1 MTKTALILGSSGKIG
16 KHSAVAF
23 AQAGY
28 EVRRHDRKSGNLM
41 RDAEGATV
49 IVNGWNPPGYH
60 DWASLVP
67 EMTEQVIAA
76 ARVSGATVILPGNVY
91 NMDAEGGEWS
101 EETVHRPPTKKGTIR
116 ENMERAYEAS
126 GVQTIVLR
134 AGNFIDPDGQ
144 DDVMSLLYLRALKK
158 NKLTLTGDPSALQ
171 AYCYVPDWARAAV
184 GLAEKKESLAKFEDV
199 PFPGH
204 AFTAEEL
211 EARLEKELGHPLKT
225 TNFPWGLLVVLSP
238 FWELAR
244 EMLEMRYLFSL
255 SHSLSEKK
263 LASLVPDFQ
272 VTPLD
277 EVIRTSLRAVAGR

>member
-16 KHSAVAF
+16 KHAAAAF
-23 AQAGY
+23 ARAGY
-28 EVRRHDRKSGNLM
+28 EVRRHDRKTGDLM

-60 DWASLVP
+60 DWATLVP
-67 EMTEQVIAA
+67 KMTEQVIAA
-76 ARVSGATVILPGNVY
+76 ARGSGATVIIPGNVY

-101 EETVHRPPTKKGTIR
+101 ERTVHRPPTRKGAIR
-116 ENMERAYEAS
+116 ETMERAYEAS

-144 DDVMSLLYLRALKK
+144 DDVMSLLFLRSLKK
-158 NKLTLTGDPSALQ
+158 NKLTLPGDPMALQ

-184 GLAEKKESLAKFEDV
+184 GLAEKKESLARFEDV
-199 PFPGH
+199 PFAGH

-211 EARLEKELGHPLKT
+211 KARLEQELGRPLKT
-225 TNFPWGLLVVLSP
+225 ANFPWGLFVALAP

-255 SHSLSEKK
+255 SHSLAGDKI
-263 LASLVPDFQ
+263 ASLLPEFQ
-272 VTPLD
+272 LTPLD
-277 EVIRTSLRAVAGR
+277 EVLRTSLRAVAGR